1 MALVSGGR
9 STLNPNAPLYIPAAF
24 RQVEDFSPEWWQLVT
39 TLTWYHE
46 YWLSQQQV
54 EGGFYAAED
63 DGFDQD
69 GNDVVDLLPD
79 IFDLDAGE
87 DLSVMEA
94 QLEEFIRLSE
104 EETGHDICG
113 TEDNSCIAK
122 VPTFSPLSCKQGR
135 KKESLV
141 WLPIASEMALGNQK
155 PGFSR
160 DRARSRTNG
169 SLKVTST
176 PSKVHSFMVASPLRQ
191 REYQPKPAMAT
202 STLLTSQLVPDTL
215 ISISCHV
222 PNSAACSLPMGG

>member
-9 STLNPNAPLYIPAAF
+9 PTLNPNAPLYIPAAF

-104 EETGHDICG
+104 ELLMIAEETGH
-113 TEDNSCIAK
+113 K
-122 VPTFSPLSCKQGR
+122 TFV
-135 KKESLV
+135 E
-141 WLPIASEMALGNQK
+141 QK
-155 PGFSR
+155 
-160 DRARSRTNG
+160 
-169 SLKVTST
+169 
-176 PSKVHSFMVASPLRQ
+176 SKA
-191 REYQPKPAMAT
+191 
-202 STLLTSQLVPDTL
+202 
-215 ISISCHV
+215 
-222 PNSAACSLPMGG
+222 

>member
-54 EGGFYAAED
+54 EGGFYGED

-79 IFDLDAGE
+79 VFDIDSGE

-104 EETGHDICG
+104 EETG
-113 TEDNSCIAK
+113 
-122 VPTFSPLSCKQGR
+122 
-135 KKESLV
+135 
-141 WLPIASEMALGNQK
+141 QK
-155 PGFSR
+155 
-160 DRARSRTNG
+160 
-169 SLKVTST
+169 
-176 PSKVHSFMVASPLRQ
+176 SKA
-191 REYQPKPAMAT
+191 
-202 STLLTSQLVPDTL
+202 
-215 ISISCHV
+215 
-222 PNSAACSLPMGG
+222 